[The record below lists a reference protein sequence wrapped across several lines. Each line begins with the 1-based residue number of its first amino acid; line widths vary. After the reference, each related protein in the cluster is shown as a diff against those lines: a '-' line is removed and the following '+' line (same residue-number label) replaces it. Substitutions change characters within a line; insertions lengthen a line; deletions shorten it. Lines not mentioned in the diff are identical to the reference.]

1 MRVRIGLADTGTDV
15 EVDVSDIDAFVK
27 ELETAIEAQASLM
40 WVEDPERGRYAIA
53 VNKIAYVHIESERTR
68 KVGLGSA

>member
-15 EVDVSDIDAFVK
+15 DIDIEDVDKFVK
-27 ELETAIEAQASLM
+27 QLEKAIESDASLL

-53 VNKIAYVHIESERTR
+53 VHKIAFVHIEAESTR
-68 KVGLGSA
+68 SVGLR

>member
-15 EVDVSDIDAFVK
+15 DVDIEDVDGFVK
-27 ELETAIEAQASLM
+27 ELEEAITSAKSLI

-53 VNKIAYVHIESERTR
+53 VGKIAYVHIEGEKTR
-68 KVGLGSA
+68 SVGLR

>member
-15 EVDVSDIDAFVK
+15 DVDIEDADAFVT
-27 ELETAIEAQASLM
+27 ELQEAIDSDKSLI

-53 VNKIAYVHIESERTR
+53 VGKIAYVHIEGEQTR
-68 KVGLGSA
+68 SVGLR